1 MTNGSASLHCPE
13 KGATSG
19 RPHRSPVKREKTIVQ
34 KLKWASFLRKKTV
47 RPSGVNSAWVS
58 YSPVE
63 IVPGA
68 KRAGSG
74 RGLGEV

>member
-1 MTNGSASLHCPE
+1 MTKGSASLHWPE

-19 RPHRSPVKREKTIVQ
+19 RLHRSSTKREKTIVQ
-34 KLKWASFLRKKTV
+34 KLKWASFFRKKTV

-63 IVPGA
+63 MVPGA

-74 RGLGEV
+74 RGFGEA